1 LKIRPAAVSDAGE
14 IVRIHIRCWRE
25 NFLGLIDEAAL
36 QSIDESA
43 WRNRQEERL
52 ASGTR
57 KCLVAHTD
65 HKILGFG
72 ECGPVRDSTYGPVGE
87 ILSLFVSPGEQ
98 GSGVGRL
105 LFSALAAELQHDGFP
120 QLIVKTMRDSPQS
133 RAFYE
138 RVGCVLNGESTFE
151 FAGRRY
157 PEAVY
162 CLKMPRTMG

>member
-105 LFSALAAELQHDGFP
+105 LFSALARRIPSAYRKDDARFTSIAGFLRESGLCAE
-120 QLIVKTMRDSPQS
+120 
-133 RAFYE
+133 
-138 RVGCVLNGESTFE
+138 
-151 FAGRRY
+151 RR
-157 PEAVY
+157 
-162 CLKMPRTMG
+162 KHF